1 MLFYRYRKGTD
12 TDRKDPT
19 MKNATIKS
27 IEFAADTIN
36 DEISNFTPGD
46 LQFGAMLD
54 IVATVVAK
62 RHEAHDDDATFSEI
76 RREILKSLMKDGRWP
91 LTHSCASHYAEFWG
105 IELDD

>member
-1 MLFYRYRKGTD
+1 
-12 TDRKDPT
+12 

-36 DEISNFTPGD
+36 DEISNFNPD
-46 LQFGAMLD
+46 DVQFGSMLD
-54 IVATVVAK
+54 IVSRVIEKQHGA
-62 RHEAHDDDATFSEI
+62 RDDDATFPEI

-105 IELDD
+105 IDLND